1 MIFTSFIF
9 SIPTVQEIA
18 SLNIGEQLLDF
29 FFVLSLLSI
38 RFFNSTVILAT
49 GSMEGRIMKEWQ
61 SGYGQQV
68 EIHKYLAN
76 FILAIA
82 HSHTV
87 CLFTCLFPVIVK
99 IFST

>member
-49 GSMEGRIMKEWQ
+49 GSIEGK
-61 SGYGQQV
+61 
-68 EIHKYLAN
+68 A
-76 FILAIA
+76 
-82 HSHTV
+82 
-87 CLFTCLFPVIVK
+87 
-99 IFST
+99 